1 MAYRALGS
9 DYASNN
15 QPSEA
20 NSNYTRAYE
29 LRERVTEPERLA
41 IESNYYSEV
50 TGQIDEAAQANRRWI
65 DNYPQQVE
73 AIGSLGIIYGMQ
85 GKYEEA
91 AEAMRRIGRLQPDQI
106 GRKENLSTFMMA
118 LATTLTKRPTSPKKR
133 LRATISYTTTCTR
146 ALSSKAIHRACH
158 CSKCGFQNNPVSTL
172 WSFSRLRHRS
182 LCGPSQQGTETD
194 PSLLRSGGLS
204 SARRSLCRGLGSRR
218 FTERLHRNAL
228 VRHFQHRQVF
238 CAARRLKDYAVTRR
252 RLHQRAPQR

>member
-133 LRATISYTTTCTR
+133 LRGDYIVHNNLYAR
-146 ALSSKAIHRACH
+146 AFLKGDTSGMSLQQVWFSEQPGFNTLVFQSPPTPKPMRAI
-158 CSKCGFQNNPVSTL
+158 
-172 WSFSRLRHRS
+172 
-182 LCGPSQQGTETD
+182 
-194 PSLLRSGGLS
+194 
-204 SARRSLCRGLGSRR
+204 SARHG
-218 FTERLHRNAL
+218 N
-228 VRHFQHRQVF
+228 
-238 CAARRLKDYAVTRR
+238 
-252 RLHQRAPQR
+252 